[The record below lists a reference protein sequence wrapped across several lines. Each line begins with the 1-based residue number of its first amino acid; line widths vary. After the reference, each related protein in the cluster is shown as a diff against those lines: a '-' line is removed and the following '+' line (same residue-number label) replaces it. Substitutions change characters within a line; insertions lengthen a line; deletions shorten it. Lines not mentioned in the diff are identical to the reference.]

1 LKDEDKSKEQLIHE
15 LGEVRRALAKSE
27 EFVSEVKKT
36 EKELQGKLF
45 EYEKL
50 SALGRLTANVA
61 HEIRNPITVIG
72 GLVKRLEKNM
82 TAGAKEKEYLDLISS
97 EARRLEGIL
106 RDVLVFSNKAF
117 FHREK
122 QGINKIVD
130 ESLDMYEVPLRS
142 QSIQVHKRLGAVPMI
157 YIDTGHVKEAINNL
171 ISNAIDA
178 MPGGGTLT
186 VATDEHIVSEKHYVV
201 VKITD
206 TGSGISEDKIGL
218 VFEPFFTTKVTKKE
232 TGLGLPLTKKIVEG
246 HGGFIRI
253 ESTAGEGSTFS
264 LFFPFREEE
273 HHHSTE
279 ER

>member
-1 LKDEDKSKEQLIHE
+1 MNDEDKPREQLIHE
-15 LGEVRRALAKSE
+15 LEEMRRALAKSE
-27 EFVSEVKKT
+27 ESVSEVKKT

-72 GLVKRLEKNM
+72 GLVKRLEKGM
-82 TAGAKEKEYLDLISS
+82 LPGAQEKEYLDLISS

-130 ESLDMYEVPLRS
+130 EVLDVHDVTLRS
-142 QSIQVHKRLGAVPMI
+142 QSIQVHKTLGAVSMI

-178 MPGGGTLT
+178 MPNGGTLT
-186 VATDEHIVSEKHYVV
+186 ATTDEYSVNEKHYVV

-206 TGSGISEDKIGL
+206 TGAGISEDKIGL
-218 VFEPFFTTKVTKKE
+218 VFEPFFTTKITKKE

-253 ESTAGEGSTFS
+253 ESTAGKGSTFS
-264 LFFPFREEE
+264 LYFPFREG
-273 HHHSTE
+273 
-279 ER
+279 